1 MSRWSASWQSPSPKP
16 AWDAASLAGALKDA
30 ASRRSAPYVRPLHAV
45 LLKLGLSASAIL
57 ATSLAHLAFR
67 CGLPGYA
74 RDLFDEMP
82 HHDVVSWTSLI
93 TGHAHQG
100 LHRDSLA
107 LLRRMVNSG
116 VAPNGYSLSGGL
128 LACAGVGKDALALGK
143 EIHARICKLKRHGTV
158 DAVVENGV
166 LDMYSRCGSIEY
178 ARKVFQSMVVRNIVA
193 WNSMMSALLGSGQ
206 AEEALGLFVSMISC
220 GFAVDEF
227 SFSIVVD
234 ACRDL
239 ALLKQGMQV
248 HAQVVGGGFESDDI
262 VRNSLL
268 DMYAKC
274 GCVDSAELIFKAT
287 PSHDAVLWTTMISA
301 YGKFGRV
308 RDAIHLFDIMT
319 QLGIRQDGVACL
331 AVLSAC
337 SHGGLVREGWHYF
350 KLMSDGQISV
360 RIQPEHYGCMADLL
374 CRKGYLEKA
383 LEFIE
388 NMPFDSSVA
397 AWSSLLNSSRIY
409 GNAKMSRLAASRL
422 LKLDPEN
429 HSNWVALSSAHAL
442 ESDWHE
448 TWKIRENMSRE
459 CVKKEPGCS
468 WVQLNDGVHVF
479 LMADQSHPELIGIL
493 HTLDSMEDVLVMP
506 QKGT

>member
-30 ASRRSAPYVRPLHAV
+30 AARRSAPYVRPLHAV

-57 ATSLAHLAFR
+57 ATSLAHLALR
-67 CGLPGYA
+67 CGFPGYA

-143 EIHARICKLKRHGTV
+143 EIHARIFKLSRHGTV
-158 DAVVENGV
+158 DSVVENGV

-206 AEEALGLFVSMISC
+206 AEEALG
-220 GFAVDEF
+220 
-227 SFSIVVD
+227 
-234 ACRDL
+234 DL

-287 PSHDAVLWTTMISA
+287 PSRDAVLWTTMISA

-308 RDAIHLFDIMT
+308 RDAVHLFDIMA

-337 SHGGLVREGWHYF
+337 SHGGLVREGWYYF

-409 GNAKMSRLAASRL
+409 GNAKMSRLAATRL

-468 WVQLNDGVHVF
+468 WVELNDGVHVF

-493 HTLDSMEDVLVMP
+493 HTLDSMKEDVLVMP